1 MVSNEDKVPLGP
13 EIQSLSWLFFQTN
26 ADGDTGSS
34 TTTPAV
40 GFPHSEVHFPIKKEF
55 GKENICFVLKSS
67 YHSNAE
73 RFNLIIINDH

>member
-1 MVSNEDKVPLGP
+1 MKTKFPWDLKFNHFLG
-13 EIQSLSWLFFQTN
+13 FFQTN

-55 GKENICFVLKSS
+55 GKKNIYF
-67 YHSNAE
+67 
-73 RFNLIIINDH
+73 

>member
-1 MVSNEDKVPLGP
+1 MKTKFPWDLKFNHFLGF
-13 EIQSLSWLFFQTN
+13 FFQIN

-55 GKENICFVLKSS
+55 GKKNIYF
-67 YHSNAE
+67 
-73 RFNLIIINDH
+73 

>member
-1 MVSNEDKVPLGP
+1 MQGGQREDKVPLGA

-26 ADGDTGSS
+26 ADGDTASS

-55 GKENICFVLKSS
+55 GKENICFVLNFLEKILG
-67 YHSNAE
+67 
-73 RFNLIIINDH
+73 NLLL